1 MQSPD
6 SDTQDNSNHSGV
18 HIIND
23 PNSPPSRGVDA
34 TFLNHFKPYGV
45 LDDNL
50 ANNDRMDDLPKMP
63 PRSDKFNFGNVPVN
77 SQGIPIQPQADYT
90 HSPGIS
96 GLAGSNST
104 DSVPQRFPRGQI
116 PGVIVNSGSR
126 NQADYIKSAGS
137 NAAKSNTSSI
147 SQTTQIQQ
155 MRKESD
161 TYSTY
166 SNESGVS
173 NSLSFVPH
181 SNLES
186 YRQEIKISRD
196 PVKHF
201 EFGKQLILV
210 AEGIHN

>member
-1 MQSPD
+1 MQSPNP
-6 SDTQDNSNHSGV
+6 DTQENSNHSGG
-18 HIIND
+18 HIIDD
-23 PNSPPSRGVDA
+23 PNRSPNGGVDG
-34 TFLNHFKPYGV
+34 TFLNHFKPYAV
-45 LDDNL
+45 LNDYL
-50 ANNDRMDDLPKMP
+50 ANDDRMEDLPKMP
-63 PRSDKFNFGNVPVN
+63 PRSDKFQFGI
-77 SQGIPIQPQADYT
+77 QIQPQADYT

-96 GLAGSNST
+96 GLAGAYSSSNST
-104 DSVPQRFPRGQI
+104 ESVPQRFPRGQI
-116 PGVIVNSGSR
+116 PGVIVNGGSR

-137 NAAKSNTSSI
+137 SAAKSNTSSI
-147 SQTTQIQQ
+147 SQTTQIQP

-161 TYSTY
+161 AYSTY